1 MTTERAMPR
10 AGWDRSPPDPAVL
23 DPAFPDT
30 AVARIGSDRHAL
42 DQLYRAH
49 VDDVI
54 SYLARRCP
62 DPHDV
67 ADLTA
72 DTFVTAIDTAHRF
85 DPRRGRP
92 VAWLLGV
99 ARHVLLRHFRTRATE
114 RRAVARI
121 SGRRLLDTSDI
132 HRLEERIDAE
142 RRAQRL
148 LGDLDRLS
156 AREREVV
163 ELVDRAGLTTAEAAQ
178 ALGVTTGVVRI
189 RRHRAHTRLRTSKGP
204 SDVDV

>member
-1 MTTERAMPR
+1 MNTERALPR
-10 AGWDRSPPDPAVL
+10 TGWDRSPPDPAL
-23 DPAFPDT
+23 DD
-30 AVARIGSDRHAL
+30 VVVRIGTDPQAL
-42 DQLYRAH
+42 DLLYRAH

-54 SYLARRCP
+54 GYLARRCP
-62 DPHDV
+62 DAHDV

-92 VAWLLGV
+92 VAWLLGI
-99 ARHVLLRHFRTRATE
+99 ARHVLLRHLRSRATE

-163 ELVDRAGLTTAEAAQ
+163 ELVDRAGLTTPEAAR

-189 RRHRAHTRLRTSKGP
+189 RRHRAHTRLRTSKGS
-204 SDVDV
+204 SDADV